1 MLLTLTLGGLGMF
14 LLVLAFSFLAAQI
27 VVKNREMFD
36 REECLVECDDCEF
49 DEEIDAL
56 EGIETDKDIFI
67 IQTENEKTNQARL
80 GNKAS
85 VSWMERNRIKDQ
97 ISKKM
102 VGILPKK
109 MTGRS

>member
-1 MLLTLTLGGLGMF
+1 MF
-14 LLVLAFSFLAAQI
+14 LLVLAFSFLAAQS

-36 REECLVECDDCEF
+36 RAECLVDYDDCEC

-56 EGIETDKDIFI
+56 DGIDTDKDIFI
-67 IQTENEKTNQARL
+67 IQTENEKTNQARPD
-80 GNKAS
+80 NKAS
-85 VSWMERNRIKDQ
+85 ASWMERIRIKHQ

-109 MTGRS
+109 MIKRS

>member
-1 MLLTLTLGGLGMF
+1 MF
-14 LLVLAFSFLAAQI
+14 LLVLAISFLAAQI

-56 EGIETDKDIFI
+56 EGIGTDKDIFI
-67 IQTENEKTNQARL
+67 IQTENEKTNQARP

-85 VSWMERNRIKDQ
+85 SSWMQRIRIKDL

-102 VGILPKK
+102 VGILPEKILK
-109 MTGRS
+109 LS